1 MPKWVYLCVGYVGI
15 AFQVPV
21 GIEQARIADQPQ
33 FENTAALLAAGKRL
47 HQLMAPA
54 REFDNAGKRAA
65 DWIWEIHRASKA
77 DRARCR
83 KAISSVKATV
93 SKRG

>member
-1 MPKWVYLCVGYVGI
+1 
-15 AFQVPV
+15 
-21 GIEQARIADQPQ
+21 
-33 FENTAALLAAGKRL
+33 
-47 HQLMAPA
+47 MAPA

-93 SKRG
+93 SKMG